1 MIRRMIQF
9 IELVCL
15 LYRSDQKNI
24 MKEPYQR
31 QVGDFEIRIL
41 PDGRVVFVAPDG
53 ELAEVAEALEQPD
66 TTVIQVQENQNN
78 VG

>member
-1 MIRRMIQF
+1 
-9 IELVCL
+9 
-15 LYRSDQKNI
+15 

-31 QVGDFEIRIL
+31 KVGDFEIRIL

-66 TTVIQVQENQNN
+66 TTVIQIQENYNN
-78 VG
+78 AE

>member
-1 MIRRMIQF
+1 MRTI
-9 IELVCL
+9 V
-15 LYRSDQKNI
+15 K
-24 MKEPYQR
+24 KPYQR

-66 TTVIQVQENQNN
+66 TTVVQVQENETDA
-78 VG
+78 G

>member
-1 MIRRMIQF
+1 
-9 IELVCL
+9 
-15 LYRSDQKNI
+15 

-66 TTVIQVQENQNN
+66 TAIIQVQENKNN
-78 VG
+78 DG